1 MALKCSLT
9 DLSLLISHGTN
20 LYKPLQK
27 KHIASYINGVQGIF
41 YSQNDNSH
49 GKNISTF
56 TWKGPPPEWSL
67 TFVDIDGLDI
77 SRNVGKFKKML
88 LILDGLYLECT
99 LLLKINA
106 PGN

>member
-1 MALKCSLT
+1 MFPYRLVAT
-9 DLSLLISHGTN
+9 HLSWH
-20 LYKPLQK
+20 KPLQTSTK
-27 KHIASYINGVQGIF
+27 KNIASYINGVQGIF